1 MKIAILTSLLFQECS
16 EITGKDRIIWGGAEV
31 YLYQL
36 CKLFQSMNHEVDV
49 YQSLP
54 QTTIIDGKRAKV
66 QSGNIKKDFRGIPV
80 ICLSGTEDYWTQSTN
95 PRLNMIFNEVAIHYD
110 LVIFFATFL
119 CYPFVPNNSI
129 SISHGIFWDYHA
141 HYIANA
147 RPEDKA
153 EFMRK
158 QLFGFT
164 EPDVCV
170 AVDSNVRK
178 VIAAIQP
185 GAERKINIIYNFVDT
200 EAFTPAK
207 EKTWEGINVLYPRRL
222 TILRG
227 CNDLIKA
234 SQQYPDYQYLA
245 VGQAGDERI
254 EQFTS
259 AWGNTKKN
267 IKFIW
272 KPMEEMPEVYQQ
284 ADISVVPTRACEG
297 LSLSLLE
304 SMSCGLPVVTTP
316 VGGLGD
322 AVIPNYN
329 ALIYDPHYGGLGE
342 CIDFLAKNEDVRQVM
357 GERNREIAKQCFDIS
372 LWRERWRRLIQGF
385 GG

>member
-1 MKIAILTSLLFQECS
+1 
-16 EITGKDRIIWGGAEV
+16 
-31 YLYQL
+31 
-36 CKLFQSMNHEVDV
+36 MNHEVDV

-254 EQFTS
+254 EQSTS

-284 ADISVVPTRACEG
+284 ADISVVPTKAAEG